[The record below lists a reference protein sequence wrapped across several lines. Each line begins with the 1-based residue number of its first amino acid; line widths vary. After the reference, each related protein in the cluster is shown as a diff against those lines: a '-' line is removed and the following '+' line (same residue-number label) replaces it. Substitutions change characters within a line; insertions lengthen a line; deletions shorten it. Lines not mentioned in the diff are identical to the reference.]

1 MKFSSGVNEEVFQI
15 VSIGL
20 AAAVLLIFLAVL
32 VKRFRKKKDG
42 RKASVESDGLPKE
55 ETADPLE
62 TLPDTPEQHT
72 QMAAQLAHR
81 TKEIRS
87 LQAKCECLEKELVEL
102 RSQQQG
108 RIIRAKATCTVL
120 DERKRI
126 LVVED
131 NEKTRMEA
139 VDILRKLD
147 YKVETSANGYIAL
160 QMLRKSAPKYYDLI
174 LMDAIME
181 DMDGYETALKIRQMD
196 RTDLRLLPIVTMSA
210 NTFERE
216 ACLAKEAHIDG
227 TIAKPLNAQQM
238 ERTVRKFLPF
248 DAETFNYII

>member
-1 MKFSSGVNEEVFQI
+1 MKFSNGVNEEVFQI

-20 AAAVLLIFLAVL
+20 AAVVLLIFLTYL
-32 VKRFRKKKDG
+32 VKRFRKKDVK
-42 RKASVESDGLPKE
+42 RRATVESNGLPNE
-55 ETADPLE
+55 EATDSFE
-62 TLPDTPEQHT
+62 ILPDTPEQHT
-72 QMAAQLAHR
+72 QMASQLVQR
-81 TKEIRS
+81 TKEVLN
-87 LQAKCECLEKELVEL
+87 LQAKCDRLEKELAEL

-108 RIIRAKATCTVL
+108 RIIRAKATCTVS

-131 NEKTRMEA
+131 NEKILNEA

-160 QMLRKSAPKYYDLI
+160 QMLRDSAPKYYDLI

-181 DMDGYETALKIRQMD
+181 DMDGYETALKIRQTNRM
-196 RTDLRLLPIVTMSA
+196 DLRQIPIITMSA

-227 TIAKPLNAQQM
+227 TIAKPLNEQQM
-238 ERTVRKFLPF
+238 ERAVRKFLPF

>member
-20 AAAVLLIFLAVL
+20 AAVVLLIFLTYL
-32 VKRFRKKKDG
+32 VKRFQKKKDKG
-42 RKASVESDGLPKE
+42 RATVESDGALKE
-55 ETADPLE
+55 EAADSLE
-62 TLPDTPEQHT
+62 TLLDTPEQHT
-72 QMAAQLAHR
+72 QMAAQLVQR
-81 TKEIRS
+81 TKEVLS
-87 LQAKCECLEKELVEL
+87 LQAKCERLEKELVEL

-131 NEKTRMEA
+131 SEKILKEA

-147 YKVETSANGYIAL
+147 YKVETAANGYIAL
-160 QMLRKSAPKYYDLI
+160 QMLRESTPKYYDLI

-181 DMDGYETALKIRQMD
+181 DMSGYETALKIRQMN
-196 RTDLRLLPIVTMSA
+196 RMDLRQIPIVTMSA

-227 TIAKPLNAQQM
+227 TIAKPLDAQQM
-238 ERTVRKFLPF
+238 ERAVRKFLPF
-248 DAETFNYII
+248 NAETFNYII

>member
-20 AAAVLLIFLAVL
+20 AAVVLLVFLAYL
-32 VKRFRKKKDG
+32 VKRFRKKKDK
-42 RKASVESDGLPKE
+42 RSESVESDGLPKE
-55 ETADPLE
+55 ETADSLE
-62 TLPDTPEQHT
+62 TLLDTPEQHT
-72 QMAAQLAHR
+72 QMAAQLAQR
-81 TKEIRS
+81 TKEVLS
-87 LQAKCECLEKELVEL
+87 LQAKCERLEKELVEL

-108 RIIRAKATCTVL
+108 RIIRAKATCTVS

-131 NEKTRMEA
+131 SEKILKEA

-147 YKVETSANGYIAL
+147 YRVETSANGYIAL
-160 QMLRKSAPKYYDLI
+160 QMLRESTPKYYDLI

-196 RTDLRLLPIVTMSA
+196 RMDLRRLPIVTMSA

-238 ERTVRKFLPF
+238 ECTVRKFLPF

>member
-1 MKFSSGVNEEVFQI
+1 MKFSSGINREVFQI

-20 AAAVLLIFLAVL
+20 VAVVLLVFLAYL
-32 VKRFRKKKDG
+32 VKRFRKKKDK
-42 RKASVESDGLPKE
+42 RSASVESEGLPKE
-55 ETADPLE
+55 EIADSLE
-62 TLPDTPEQHT
+62 TPLDAPEQHT
-72 QMAAQLAHR
+72 QMAAQLAQR
-81 TKEIRS
+81 AKEVLS
-87 LQAKCECLEKELVEL
+87 LQAKCERLEKELVEL

-108 RIIRAKATCTVL
+108 RIIRANGTCTIL

-131 NEKTRMEA
+131 SEKILKEA

-160 QMLRKSAPKYYDLI
+160 QMLRESPPKYYDLI

-196 RTDLRLLPIVTMSA
+196 RMDLRRLPIITMSA

-238 ERTVRKFLPF
+238 ECTVRKFLPF